1 MVTVH
6 NYTGV
11 PISVTFNDLLTNTPS
26 TVILNSGVK
35 ASINNGPILI
45 KNNYGDVL
53 KTTIENESKVYIA
66 AQRNDGTP
74 IMLDTVV
81 PRLITPLKAYRGKI
95 IAMNISGYNIY
106 NNKLLI
112 NALDKRVC
120 PFGTCRVDDEIWI
133 ILLFI
138 IVVLLATLTLITVI
152 VAYNRSSTERSAHA

>member
-11 PISVTFNDLLTNTPS
+11 PVSVTFTDILTNSPS
-26 TVILNSGVK
+26 TVILNSGIK
-35 ASINNGPILI
+35 ANINNGSILI
-45 KNNYGDVL
+45 KNNYGDIL
-53 KTTIENESKVYIA
+53 KTTIVNESKVYIA

-74 IMLDTVV
+74 IMLDTTI

-95 IAMNISGYNIY
+95 LAMNVSGYNIH

-112 NALDKRVC
+112 NALDKRIC
-120 PFGTCRVDDEIWI
+120 PLGTCRVDDEIWI

-138 IVVLLATLTLITVI
+138 IVVLLATLTLITVL
-152 VAYNRSSTERSAHA
+152 VAYNRSTDSAVHTQ